1 MSKDDTALFC
11 ILVKVVSKDLVSVL
25 AILAELFNTV
35 EDPYFLCLRCPRHSG
50 PTQLSRPG

>member
-25 AILAELFNTV
+25 AILTELFNTA
-35 EDPYFLCLRCPRHSG
+35 EDPYFCASAVPAIPAPLN
-50 PTQLSRPG
+50 